1 MIARDLPTP
10 VDDLAKAREIALT
23 SNLVVIPRRISDP
36 RETQRGP
43 WLVMRRTSGRLVLV
57 GERSSPDAVLA
68 LVRRAA
74 GSTKGAPA

>member
-1 MIARDLPTP
+1 MSARDLPTP
-10 VDDLAKAREIALT
+10 VDDIEKAREIALT

-43 WLVMRRTSGRLVLV
+43 WLVMRRTGRRLVLV
-57 GERSSPDAVLA
+57 GERSTPESVLA

-74 GSTKGAPA
+74 GSTRGVTA